1 MPAPPDIAKLR
12 QAIRHAVWYLESGR
26 ADVARDLL
34 RATVPCPPPEHARA
48 QPLRLIRRT
57 IVEEFSAPSAAP
69 RRA

>member
-1 MPAPPDIAKLR
+1 MPASPDIATLAR
-12 QAIRHAVWYLESGR
+12 AIRHAVWYLESGR

-57 IVEEFSAPSAAP
+57 IVEEFTAPSAAP

>member
-1 MPAPPDIAKLR
+1 MPTPPDIAKLR
-12 QAIRHAVWYLESGR
+12 QAIRHAVWYLESSR

-34 RATVPCPPPEHARA
+34 RATVPCPPPEYDRI

-57 IVEEFSAPSAAP
+57 IVEEFTAPSAAP